1 MKICFI
7 CHANICRSF
16 ISQEILKYLLLKDNR
31 TDIEV
36 ISRGT
41 YALDYL
47 SVPKKIKDF
56 LAENGIAYTKHTPTQ
71 YSKQDIASSDFIFVM
86 TKDQYDEI
94 TDKYSE
100 FSDKIYILEQFVS
113 NKTRD
118 IEDPIS
124 LEGKKFKKAATALK
138 NVILNL
144 YETKL
149 KI

>member
-16 ISQEILKYLLLKDNR
+16 ISQEILKYLLKKDNR

-41 YALDYL
+41 YVLDYL
-47 SVPKKIKDF
+47 TVPKKIKNF
-56 LAENGIAYTKHTPTQ
+56 LAENNITYTNHTPIQ

-86 TKDQYDEI
+86 TKHQYDEI

-100 FSDKIYILEQFVS
+100 FSDKVYILGEYVS

-124 LEGKKFKKAATALK
+124 LEGKKFKKAANNIKSL
-138 NVILNL
+138 ILNL
-144 YETKL
+144 YDNKL
-149 KI
+149 NS

>member
-16 ISQEILKYLLLKDNR
+16 ISQEFLKYLLQKDNR

-47 SVPKKIKDF
+47 TVPKKIKDF
-56 LAENGIAYTKHTPTQ
+56 LAENNIVYKEHTPKQ
-71 YSKQDIASSDFIFVM
+71 YCKGDIVSNDFIFVM
-86 TKDQYDEI
+86 TKEQYDEL

-100 FSDKIYILEQFVS
+100 YSDKIHLLEEYVS

-124 LEGKKFKKAATALK
+124 LEGKKFEYAANNLKKL
-138 NVILNL
+138 IYSL
-144 YETKL
+144 YK
-149 KI
+149 KF

>member
-16 ISQEILKYLLLKDNR
+16 ISQEILKYLLQKDNR

-47 SVPKKIKDF
+47 TVPSKIKDF
-56 LAENGIAYTKHTPTQ
+56 LLENDIIYKSHTPTQ
-71 YSKQDIASSDFIFVM
+71 YSRQDIASSDFIFVM
-86 TKDQYDEI
+86 TKQQYDEI

-100 FSDKIYILEQFVS
+100 YSDKVYILEQFVS

-124 LEGKKFKKAATALK
+124 LEGKKFKKAANNLK
-138 NVILNL
+138 NLILNL
-144 YETKL
+144 YKNKL
-149 KI
+149 NF